1 MRREAQAIISSGA
14 MVPHREYH
22 NPVYLNPTGVDLSRA
37 NDGEV
42 PLLSAHDPEKPVGFV
57 VQAWR
62 SKGLLK
68 ATLRFDSTLDGR
80 AAFEQLE
87 SGEVRGVSVG
97 SFTRSDD
104 ITVVDRNGRESDFD
118 EKEWRQYW
126 QDPASILHVKRWTLL
141 EVSMVEKPADK
152 FAVARPISHE
162 ARRIR
167 RRMQAQQRSL
177 DRDDDDDGLL
187 LRAIMPSS
195 RQILHGSPELIHVR
209 QAEDRQ
215 LVFYGD

>member
-14 MVPHREYH
+14 LVPHKEFG
-22 NPVYLNPTGVDLSRA
+22 NPVWLDPTGVNLSRT

-62 SKGLLK
+62 SSGSLK

-87 SGEVRGVSVG
+87 TGEVRGVSVG

-118 EKEWRQYW
+118 EREWRQYW

-195 RQILHGSPELIHVR
+195 RQILHGSPELIQVR
-209 QAEDRQ
+209 QAEDRR
-215 LVFYGD
+215 LIFYGD

>member
-14 MVPHREYH
+14 LVPHKEFG
-22 NPVYLNPTGVDLSRA
+22 NPVWLDPTGVDLSRA

-87 SGEVRGVSVG
+87 TGEVRGVSVG

-104 ITVVDRNGRESDFD
+104 ITVVDRNGRECAFD

-126 QDPASILHVKRWTLL
+126 QDPASILHAKRWTLL

-167 RRMQAQQRSL
+167 QRMQAQQRSL
-177 DRDDDDDGLL
+177 DRDDDRDDGMLVRSIVPSPSQLL
-187 LRAIMPSS
+187 F
-195 RQILHGSPELIHVR
+195 GCPEPLKPL
-209 QAEDRQ
+209 EDRRR
-215 LVFYGD
+215 LAFY

>member
-14 MVPHREYH
+14 LVPHKEFG
-22 NPVYLNPTGVDLSRA
+22 NPVWLDPTGVDLSRA

-87 SGEVRGVSVG
+87 TGEVRGVSVG

-104 ITVVDRNGRESDFD
+104 ITVVDRNGRESDFV
-118 EKEWRQYW
+118 EREWKEYW

-167 RRMQAQQRSL
+167 QRMQAQQRSL
-177 DRDDDDDGLL
+177 DRDDDRDDGMLVRSIVPSPSQLL
-187 LRAIMPSS
+187 F
-195 RQILHGSPELIHVR
+195 GCPEPLKPL
-209 QAEDRQ
+209 EDRRR
-215 LVFYGD
+215 LAFY

>member
-1 MRREAQAIISSGA
+1 MRRAQAIISSGA
-14 MVPHREYH
+14 LVPHREFG
-22 NPVYLNPTGVDLSRA
+22 NPVWLDPTGVDLSRA

-42 PLLSAHDPEKPVGFV
+42 PLLAAHDPEKPVGLV

-62 SKGLLK
+62 SSGQLK
-68 ATLRFDSTLDGR
+68 AVLRFDNTLDGR

-87 SGEVRGVSVG
+87 TGEVCGVSVG

-104 ITVVDRNGRESDFD
+104 VTAVDAFGREHAFD
-118 EKEWRQYW
+118 EKEWRQFW

-141 EVSMVEKPADK
+141 ECSMVEKPADK
-152 FAVARPISHE
+152 FAVARPISHG

-177 DRDDDDDGLL
+177 DRDDDRDDGIL
-187 LRAIMPSS
+187 LRAIVPSRS
-195 RQILHGSPELIHVR
+195 QLLFGCPEPLKPL
-209 QAEDRQ
+209 EDRR
-215 LVFYGD
+215 LLAFY

>member
-14 MVPHREYH
+14 LVPHKEFG
-22 NPVYLNPTGVDLSRA
+22 NPVWLDPTGVDLSRA

-87 SGEVRGVSVG
+87 TGEVRGVSVG

-104 ITVVDRNGRESDFD
+104 ITVVDRNGRESDFV
-118 EKEWRQYW
+118 EREWKEYW

-167 RRMQAQQRSL
+167 QRMQAQQRSL
-177 DRDDDDDGLL
+177 DRDDDRDDGML
-187 LRAIMPSS
+187 
-195 RQILHGSPELIHVR
+195 VR
-209 QAEDRQ
+209 SI
-215 LVFYGD
+215 V

>member
-1 MRREAQAIISSGA
+1 

>member
-14 MVPHREYH
+14 LVPHKEFG
-22 NPVYLNPTGVDLSRA
+22 NPVWLDPTGVDLSRA

-80 AAFEQLE
+80 SAFEQLE
-87 SGEVRGVSVG
+87 TGEVRGVSVG

-104 ITVVDRNGRESDFD
+104 ITVVDRNGRESDFV
-118 EKEWRQYW
+118 EREWKEYW

-167 RRMQAQQRSL
+167 QRMQAQQRSL
-177 DRDDDDDGLL
+177 DRDDDRDDGMLVRSIVPSPSQLL
-187 LRAIMPSS
+187 F
-195 RQILHGSPELIHVR
+195 GCPEPLKPL
-209 QAEDRQ
+209 EDRRR
-215 LVFYGD
+215 LAFY